1 VRGTCVKSHPLVS
14 NHQTIKITAHTRS
27 EEVPAVL
34 EKVFVERVFYPAR
47 QSPVE
52 KKGILVEVVASHKL
66 LDRGALESQSLLD
79 LLSIISEKV

>member
-1 VRGTCVKSHPLVS
+1 
-14 NHQTIKITAHTRS
+14 
-27 EEVPAVL
+27 
-34 EKVFVERVFYPAR
+34 
-47 QSPVE
+47 VE

>member
-1 VRGTCVKSHPLVS
+1 
-14 NHQTIKITAHTRS
+14 
-27 EEVPAVL
+27 
-34 EKVFVERVFYPAR
+34 VERVFYPAR